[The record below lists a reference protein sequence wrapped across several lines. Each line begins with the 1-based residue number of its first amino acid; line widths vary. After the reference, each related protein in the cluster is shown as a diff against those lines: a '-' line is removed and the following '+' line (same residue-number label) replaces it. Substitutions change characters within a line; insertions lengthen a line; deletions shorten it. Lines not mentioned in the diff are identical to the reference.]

1 MTNTQERKKNNGDN
15 KKHLFG
21 KLDAGLT
28 RYIFKSVIINIS
40 KKKKRK
46 KGSHV
51 TEELVETMRTISH
64 CI

>member
-1 MTNTQERKKNNGDN
+1 MTQAKYKKYDNGAN

-28 RYIFKSVIINIS
+28 RYIFKFVIINIS
-40 KKKKRK
+40 KKKRK